1 MPRKEKA
8 TIPCSL
14 SRKKL
19 INSVIDQFTEALSAL
34 PALNTG
40 TVAAGM

>member
-1 MPRKEKA
+1 LKVCVKVGSPKNANVRATIPRKEKA

-19 INSVIDQFTEALSAL
+19 ITQLDLVY
-34 PALNTG
+34 
-40 TVAAGM
+40 